1 MTTESEIPK
10 HRKSTGSNIS
20 RSNQKSKHTNINMK
34 NVLYNMILLLA
45 HKHTDIHDYTAT
57 ALSVGK

>member
-10 HRKSTGSNIS
+10 HRKSI
-20 RSNQKSKHTNINMK
+20 KSQNTNITMK
-34 NVLYNMILLLA
+34 NVLYNMILLSA
-45 HKHTDIHDYTAT
+45 NKHTDIYDYAAT